1 MAVKKKYGNSVL
13 GRGLDDIGSGRG
25 LDALID
31 TTSEVKTEGSSNL
44 SEIDI
49 TQIEPN
55 PNQPRREFDQDALQE
70 LATSIRELGIIQ
82 PITLRKVEAAP
93 GAASGVEKYQ
103 IIAGER
109 RWRAS
114 QLAGLTKIPAY
125 IVSVEDQGV
134 MEMALV
140 ENIQREDLNAIEI
153 ALAYQHLAEATG
165 MTQAKISERVGKS
178 RAAVTNYLRLLKL
191 PAQVQIAL
199 KNHEIEMGHARALL
213 SIESPSQQLK
223 LFKEV
228 LQQQLSVRKV
238 EEMVQSLKSG
248 DDIKTAKGRI
258 AAREKLPE
266 EFNILRD
273 RLAQFFQTK
282 VQMTCSPKGKGKI
295 TIQFDNEEQLERV
308 MNALDSVGN

>member
-1 MAVKKKYGNSVL
+1 MAVRKKYASSVL
-13 GRGLDDIGSGRG
+13 GRGLDDIGTGRG

-31 TTSEVKTEGSSNL
+31 TSSEVKTEGSSNL
-44 SEIDI
+44 NEIDI
-49 TQIEPN
+49 VRIEPN
-55 PNQPRREFDQDALQE
+55 PNQPRREFDREALQE
-70 LATSIRELGIIQ
+70 LANSIKELGVIQ
-82 PITLRKVEAAP
+82 PITVRKVED
-93 GAASGVEKYQ
+93 KYQ

-178 RAAVTNYLRLLKL
+178 RAAVTNYMRLLKL

-213 SIESPSQQLK
+213 AIDSPSQQIK

-228 LQQQLSVRKV
+228 QQQGYSVRKV
-238 EEMVQSLKSG
+238 EELVNALKSG
-248 DDIKTAKGRI
+248 EDVKTARGRI
-258 AAREKLPE
+258 AGQTKLPE

-282 VQMTCSPKGKGKI
+282 VQMTYSAKGKGKI
-295 TIQFDNEEQLERV
+295 SIVFDDEEQLERI
-308 MNALDSVGN
+308 MNALDSMR

>member
-1 MAVKKKYGNSVL
+1 MAVKKKYDRNVL
-13 GRGLDDIGSGRG
+13 GRGLDDMGLGRG

-31 TTSEVKTEGSSNL
+31 TTAEVKTEGSSNL
-44 SEIDI
+44 NEVEIAL
-49 TQIEPN
+49 IEPN
-55 PNQPRREFDQDALQE
+55 PNQPRREFDEEALQE

-82 PITLRKVEAAP
+82 PITLRKAE
-93 GAASGVEKYQ
+93 GDRYQ

-125 IVSVEDQGV
+125 IVTVEDQNA

-153 ALAYQHLAEATG
+153 ALAYQHLAEESG

-178 RAAVTNYLRLLKL
+178 RAAVTNYMRLLKL

-213 SIESPSQQLK
+213 AIDSPSQQIK

-228 LQQQLSVRKV
+228 QQQQLSVRKV
-238 EEMVQSLKSG
+238 EELVQALKNG
-248 DDIKTAKGRI
+248 DDVKTTRGKVTG
-258 AAREKLPE
+258 KSQLPE
-266 EFNILRD
+266 EFNVLKD
-273 RLAQFFQTK
+273 RLSQFFQTK
-282 VQMTCSPKGKGKI
+282 VQMTCSAKGKGKI
-295 TIQFDNEEQLERV
+295 SILFDDEEQLERI
-308 MNALDSVGN
+308 MNVLDRATG

>member
-1 MAVKKKYGNSVL
+1 MAVKKKYDRNVL
-13 GRGLDDIGSGRG
+13 GRGLDDMGLGRG

-31 TTSEVKTEGSSNL
+31 TTAEVKTEGSSNL
-44 SEIDI
+44 NEVEIAM
-49 TQIEPN
+49 IEPN
-55 PNQPRREFDQDALQE
+55 PNQPRREFDQEALQE

-82 PITLRKVEAAP
+82 PITLRKME
-93 GAASGVEKYQ
+93 GEKYQ

-109 RWRAS
+109 RWHAS

-125 IVSVEDQGV
+125 IVSVEDQNA

-153 ALAYQHLAEATG
+153 ALAYQHLAEETG

-178 RAAVTNYLRLLKL
+178 RAAVTNYMRLLKL

-213 SIESPSQQLK
+213 AIDSPSQQIK

-228 LQQQLSVRKV
+228 QQQHLSVRKV
-238 EEMVQSLKSG
+238 EELVQALKSG
-248 DDIKTAKGRI
+248 EDVKTARGKV
-258 AAREKLPE
+258 AAKSQLPE
-266 EFNILRD
+266 EFNVLKN

-295 TIQFDNEEQLERV
+295 SIQFDNEEQLEYI
-308 MNALDSVGN
+308 MNVLDRANG

>member
-1 MAVKKKYGNSVL
+1 MAVRKKYASSVL
-13 GRGLDDIGSGRG
+13 GRGLDDIGTGRG

-31 TTSEVKTEGSSNL
+31 TSSEVKTEGSSNL
-44 SEIDI
+44 NEIDI
-49 TQIEPN
+49 VRIEPN
-55 PNQPRREFDQDALQE
+55 PNQPRREFDKEALQE
-70 LATSIRELGIIQ
+70 LANSIKEMGVIQ
-82 PITLRKVEAAP
+82 PITVRKVDD
-93 GAASGVEKYQ
+93 KYQ

-178 RAAVTNYLRLLKL
+178 RAAVTNYMRLLKL

-213 SIESPSQQLK
+213 AIDSPSQQIK

-228 LQQQLSVRKV
+228 QQQGYSVRKV
-238 EEMVQSLKSG
+238 EELVNALKSG
-248 DDIKTAKGRI
+248 EDVKTARGRI
-258 AAREKLPE
+258 AGQTKLPE

-282 VQMTCSPKGKGKI
+282 VQMTYSAKGKGKI
-295 TIQFDNEEQLERV
+295 SIVFDDEEQLERI
-308 MNALDSVGN
+308 MNALDSMR